1 MLRVI
6 HCITT
11 ITRGGAENQLL
22 ILSREQIKSGRK
34 VTIIYLNGKPE
45 LRQDFIDSG
54 IEVLPAIDENLVK
67 GIAIPINNSLKN
79 DQEVVGLLIM
89 M

>member
-54 IEVLPAIDENLVK
+54 IE
-67 GIAIPINNSLKN
+67 
-79 DQEVVGLLIM
+79 
-89 M
+89 